1 MTRVKDNP
9 MDESANPMPRPAPDK
24 VNKKKKTKGAETD
37 EKNAKGKTDASAFD
51 ARNNNMTKKG

>member
-1 MTRVKDNP
+1 